1 VAKKP
6 RTPPPPRKVQAPKQR
21 QAPRKGVGADRQ
33 KGILFVIAGAGLVGL
48 AVALIVIFVSGGKSG
63 GGGDIN
69 AATDRKVARAME
81 AAGCTFVSKPVLP
94 PLPGHRHPNGYHE
107 DVPNPTTKVKWST
120 FPPSGGSHYGLWAVW
135 GFYKQPV
142 NPRQVVHNEEHGGVI
157 IWWGPKVPAAT
168 VDQLQKFYFDSP
180 TGVFGTP
187 IAGLGNKI
195 ALTAWTGDPPRY
207 YVDGYYGVGKLAVC
221 PRFDEK
227 AFATFRDAY
236 RGRGPEGIP
245 LSADTQ
251 GSGPQG

>member
-21 QAPRKGVGADRQ
+21 HTPRKGVDADRQ
-33 KGILFVIAGAGLVGL
+33 KKILYGVAGAGLVGL
-48 AVALIVIFVSGGKSG
+48 AIALIVIFATGKKGSDVEAG
-63 GGGDIN
+63 SD
-69 AATDRKVARAME
+69 AKVAAAMR

-94 PLPGHRHPNGYHE
+94 PRHKVPSGYHL
-107 DVPNPTTKVKWST
+107 DVPSLTTKVKWST
-120 FPPSGGSHYGLWAVW
+120 FPPSGGAHYGLWAVW

-157 IWWGPKVPAAT
+157 LWWGPEVPAAT
-168 VDQLQKFYFDSP
+168 VDELQNFYFDSP

-195 ALTAWTGDPPRY
+195 ALTAWTGNPADY
-207 YVDGYYGVGKLAVC
+207 YRDGHYGIGHLAVC

-227 AFATFRDAY
+227 AFTTFRDTY
-236 RGRGPEGIP
+236 RGHGPEGTP
-245 LSADTQ
+245 LAANTQ